1 MKARVAI
8 VAALLTVLISA
19 CNNKT
24 WIECQPS
31 TTIRTKNRAL
41 IAEPI
46 NPDLTTVPPRSLAA
60 SC

>member
-8 VAALLTVLISA
+8 VAALLTVLASS

-24 WIECQPS
+24 WIECQPA

-41 IAEPI
+41 TAPQAIVDQSQTET
-46 NPDLTTVPPRSLAA
+46 LT
-60 SC
+60 C